1 MFKEISALP
10 NFIENEK
17 NLLKKWY
24 SEGIVDEYLHKNDK
38 SRKRYSFLDGPITA
52 NNPMG
57 VQHGQGRT
65 LKDLFQR
72 YKNMQGFKQRFQN
85 GFDCQGLWLE
95 VQEEKALGLNNKR
108 DIENYGV
115 EKFCT
120 GCRKRVEKF
129 SGIQTEESKKLG
141 MFMDWDNSYYT
152 MSEENNLYIWYFL
165 KKCYEKGWLYK
176 GVDSLPWCPRC
187 GTAISQHEL
196 SDDGYKMVEHTSV
209 YVKFPLKN
217 SSDNLLIWTTTPW
230 TLAVNV
236 AVAVNP
242 KKDYVR
248 IKLNETGEILIL
260 AKNRLAVIKEE
271 FSILETKKGISFLGM
286 EYKGPFD
293 ELLSVN
299 KITHKVIEWKE
310 VSDEEGSGFV
320 HIAPGAGEEDF
331 QLSKKFNLPV
341 LAPLN
346 ELGIYTEGYGFLTGK
361 FALSV
366 KEEIFESLKEK
377 KILYKTE
384 KITHSYPHCWRCKQE
399 LVFRTTS
406 EWFIKSEEIRPVA
419 KKAAKKANW
428 MPKSAGKRMDDW
440 LDNMGDWPISRR
452 RYWGLALPFYECS
465 CGELIVVGSKE
476 ELKKLAVDK
485 NKVENLKELHRP
497 WIDEIKI
504 KCPKCEKEV
513 SRVKEVGDCWL
524 DAGIIP
530 FSTIKYLEDKSY
542 WKEWFP
548 FEFITEYIGQVK
560 LWFYSTL
567 FMSVT
572 LEGVVPW
579 KNVLATGYIVDE
591 KGEPMHKTKGN
602 YIPFSEAV
610 EKMGADIMRWMYVSG
625 NLFENTKFGYASGEE
640 IKRRFL
646 FIFWN
651 TYKFFTMYANLD
663 NFNPVTAKFKNLSIL
678 DKWVLSK
685 LNSLIENVT
694 KSLDEYDT
702 SVAAKALQN
711 FITNDF
717 STWYIRRI
725 RSKVG
730 PSAED
735 SQAKENTHKVLFEV
749 FNVLVKLLA
758 PFLPFLTEEMY
769 LNLSKDKKS
778 IHLEDWP
785 KVDKAFIDLSL
796 ESEMEKVR
804 EVVEKIH
811 SYRKLNNI
819 RVRMPIKEIEY
830 TSDEKLE
837 LGLEEIIKEETN
849 VKNLTFRKFKEIE
862 IKVTDLGDKDEK
874 ILAEGYARDMIRDIQ
889 DLRKKS
895 GCLFNSFVLVS
906 YPVNENTSLALKHFK
921 DYVSKATLVKK
932 IVGGDKYEIL

>member
-1 MFKEISALP
+1 MFKEVPALP

-17 NLLKKWY
+17 KFLEKWY
-24 SEGIVDEYLHKNDK
+24 FTGIVDKYLHKNDFSK
-38 SRKRYSFLDGPITA
+38 KRFSFLDGPITA

-95 VQEEKALGLNNKR
+95 VQEEKDLGLNSKK
-108 DIENYGV
+108 DIESYGV
-115 EKFCT
+115 EKFCD
-120 GCRKRVEKF
+120 GCRARVEKF
-129 SGIQTEESKKLG
+129 SRIQTEQSKRLG

-152 MSEENNLYIWYFL
+152 MSEKNNLYIWYFL
-165 KKCYEKGWLYK
+165 KKCYEKGWIYK

-196 SDDGYKMVEHTSV
+196 SDDGYKMIEHTSV

-217 SSDNLLIWTTTPW
+217 SSGNLLIWTTTPW

-242 KKDYVR
+242 KKDYAK
-248 IKLNETGEILIL
+248 IKLNETGEIFIL
-260 AKNRLAVIKEE
+260 AKNRLSVIKEE

-286 EYKGPFD
+286 EYTGPFD
-293 ELLSVN
+293 ELPSAN
-299 KITHKVIEWKE
+299 KVTHKVIEWKE

-331 QLSKKFNLPV
+331 QLSKKFSLPV

-361 FALSV
+361 SALSV

-419 KKAAKKANW
+419 KKAARKANW
-428 MPKSAGKRMDDW
+428 MPKSAGKRMEDW

-476 ELKKLAVDK
+476 ELKELAVDK
-485 NKVENLKELHRP
+485 NKVKNLKELHRP

-504 KCPKCEKEV
+504 KCPKCKKEV

-560 LWFYSTL
+560 LWFYATL
-567 FMSVT
+567 FMAVT
-572 LEGVVPW
+572 LENKAPW
-579 KNVLATGYIVDE
+579 KNVLATGYIVDG

-602 YIPFSEAV
+602 DIPFDEAAD
-610 EKMGADIMRWMYVSG
+610 KMGVDIMRWVYMSG
-625 NLFENTKFGYASGEE
+625 NLFDNTKFSFALGEE
-640 IKRRFL
+640 VRRRFL
-646 FIFWN
+646 LILWN
-651 TYKFFTMYANLD
+651 SYKFFVTYANLD
-663 NFNPVTAKFKNLSIL
+663 KFSPSKLTRDYTCVL
-678 DKWVLSK
+678 DRWVLSK
-685 LNSLIENVT
+685 LNSLVIEVT
-694 KSLDEYDT
+694 NCLDNYDA
-702 SVAAKALQN
+702 SGASKA
-711 FITNDF
+711 INDF
-717 STWYIRRI
+717 VINTLSTWYIRRI
-725 RSKVG
+725 RNRVG
-730 PSAED
+730 LSADDEKD
-735 SQAKENTHKVLFEV
+735 KNTVHSVLYTMFLTLAKLT
-749 FNVLVKLLA
+749 A
-758 PFLPFLTEEMY
+758 PFMPFISEEMY
-769 LNLSKDKKS
+769 LNLSKNKES
-778 IHLEDWP
+778 VHLEDWP
-785 KVDKAFIDLSL
+785 TADTSLVDISL
-796 ESEMEKVR
+796 EKDMDKVR

-811 SYRKLNNI
+811 SWRKLNNV
-819 RVRMPIKEIEY
+819 RVRMPIKKVEY
-830 TSDEKLE
+830 LLDIKLE
-837 LGLEEIIKEETN
+837 DELENIIKEETN
-849 VKNLTFRKFKEIE
+849 VKNLIWKKAKELA
-862 IKVTDLGDKDEK
+862 IKIVDLGDKDHK
-874 ILAEGYARDMIRDIQ
+874 ILAEGYARDMVREAQ
-889 DLRKKS
+889 GLRKKE
-895 GCLFNSFVLVS
+895 GCVFSDIVSIS
-906 YPVNENTSLALKHFK
+906 YPVNENTKLALKHFK
-921 DYVSKATLVKK
+921 DYISKSALIGKFVES
-932 IVGGDKYEIL
+932 DKYEIL